1 LSSKPDILKKR
12 KMKKSAIVLFFVAF
26 ASLSALAQSVQEGI
40 NHLYAER
47 YQSAKTVFDKL
58 VSSNPNNIEANY
70 WLGQTLLKSK
80 DSAGAAALYQKVLA
94 ANGNAPLAL
103 VGMGQIELMQGKTAE
118 ARQHFETAI
127 TLSKGKKGN
136 DPAVLTAIGR
146 ANTDVKSGDIA
157 YGIQKL
163 TEASTLAPTNAE
175 VFLALGNAY
184 RKVQGS
190 GSQAAT
196 NFIKAASLNPSFA
209 IASYRLGKLYSTQQ
223 NWDVVVEN
231 YNKALAAD
239 PKFAPA
245 YLDLYDY
252 YLRYQQD
259 FTKAQEYADKYIA
272 NADKSIE
279 NDYLKAQTFFAQKNY
294 TEAIN
299 VGKNILAQA
308 GEKANPRVYRLLG
321 HSYVSSGDTATAKEA
336 IDQFFAKQDPDDV
349 VTPDWI
355 LRANIYAKYDPS
367 LASTYYINAAK
378 TDSVYSKQAKILQEG
393 IDLFKSTKY
402 KVLEGDLRLAK
413 YKLNPNPNPAELFQ
427 VGLPYYQGSAFQR
440 ADSVF
445 NAYATALPDSIYGH
459 YWSALARAQQD
470 TTLEKG
476 LAVPAYEK
484 TLQVA
489 EKDKVRFR
497 SQGVNSS
504 LYLAGY
510 TNNIK
515 KDKEAAI
522 AYLKRGLEFD
532 PANAALNNTL
542 KVLTSAPAA
551 RPTTPAKT
559 KTSTS
564 SNSAKGETEVKVKTA
579 SNGTVKKVKTN

>member
-1 LSSKPDILKKR
+1 
-12 KMKKSAIVLFFVAF
+12 
-26 ASLSALAQSVQEGI
+26 
-40 NHLYAER
+40 
-47 YQSAKTVFDKL
+47 
-58 VSSNPNNIEANY
+58 
-70 WLGQTLLKSK
+70 
-80 DSAGAAALYQKVLA
+80 
-94 ANGNAPLAL
+94 
-103 VGMGQIELMQGKTAE
+103 MGQIELMQGKTAE

-252 YLRYQQD
+252 YLRYKQD

-272 NADKSIE
+272 NTDKSIE

-299 VGKNILAQA
+299 VGKNIVAQA

-321 HSYVSSGDTATAKEA
+321 HSYVSSGDTAAAKEA
-336 IDQFFAKQDPDDV
+336 IDKFFANEDPDELK
-349 VTPDWI
+349 TPDWI
-355 LRANIYAKYDPS
+355 LRANIYAKYDPT
-367 LASTYYINAAK
+367 LAATYYVNAAK
-378 TDSVYSKQAKILQEG
+378 TDSVYSKQAKILDEG
-393 IDLFKSTKY
+393 IELFKNTKY
-402 KVLEGDLRLAK
+402 RLLEGDLRLAK
-413 YKLNPNPNPAELFQ
+413 FNLNPNRSPNDLVA
-427 VGLPYYQGSAFQR
+427 VGVPYYFGSNFVK
-440 ADSVF
+440 ADSLF
-445 NAYATALPDSIYGH
+445 KAYSAAYPDSIYG
-459 YWSALARAQQD
+459 YTWSSRALAQLDSTMEQ
-470 TTLEKG
+470 G
-476 LAVPAYEK
+476 LAIPAYEQ
-484 TLQVA
+484 LLRVA
-489 EKDKVRFR
+489 EKDKVRFK
-497 SQGVNSS
+497 SYGVASA

-515 KDKEAAI
+515 KDKDAAI

-532 PANAALNNTL
+532 PANASLQGILNQL
-542 KVLTSAPAA
+542 SKAPSSAPK
-551 RPTTPAKT
+551 PTAPAKT

-564 SNSAKGETEVKVKTA
+564 ANSAKGETEVKVKTA